1 MDILRTALF
10 KISEKITTQMNPLI
24 KQRLSNRATYRIGYQ
39 AEQHEVG
46 EVWEDVIARGTCWVP
61 APDLLLVDV

>member
-1 MDILRTALF
+1 
-10 KISEKITTQMNPLI
+10 MNPLI